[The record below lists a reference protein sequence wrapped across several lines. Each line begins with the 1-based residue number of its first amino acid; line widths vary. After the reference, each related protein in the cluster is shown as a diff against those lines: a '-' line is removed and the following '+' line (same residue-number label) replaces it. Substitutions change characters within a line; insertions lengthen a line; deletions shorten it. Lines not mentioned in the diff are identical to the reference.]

1 MPVTRDAASSSSGF
15 PSHKQETMARP
26 NFPKHLWH
34 GSRANHC
41 YTSQL
46 ANGTIARRL
55 QSLWPYMRNVC
66 SSCVH
71 SRAHQRTN
79 GLSRGKH
86 CSELPRRFKR
96 ARTHTH
102 STHSRAKLKPWAS
115 TLPTE
120 TASLQWLPA
129 CNSEPT
135 LGVKRCNESLKGCHS
150 ACTDNWRRTVA

>member
-1 MPVTRDAASSSSGF
+1 MRLPPPQGSLHTNKKLWRDQISPNTFGMAAGPTTVTHLSWLTAPSLADCSLCGHTCATSAAAAST
-15 PSHKQETMARP
+15 H
-26 NFPKHLWH
+26 
-34 GSRANHC
+34 
-41 YTSQL
+41 
-46 ANGTIARRL
+46 
-55 QSLWPYMRNVC
+55 
-66 SSCVH
+66 
-71 SRAHQRTN
+71 AHTN